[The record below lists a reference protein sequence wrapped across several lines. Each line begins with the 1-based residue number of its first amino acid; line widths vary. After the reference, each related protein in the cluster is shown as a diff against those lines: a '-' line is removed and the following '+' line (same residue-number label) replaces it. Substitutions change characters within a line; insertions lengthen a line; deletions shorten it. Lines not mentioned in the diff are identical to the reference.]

1 MKKFFFLVL
10 VFFALA
16 IPALS
21 FAALASSPD
30 QVGLCDTAQSAN
42 LGNNDITVF
51 VGNIIKAVLSILG
64 AIILIF
70 ILYGGYLW
78 LASGGNEQMITKAK
92 GILIN
97 AAIGLIIVLAA
108 YSITTFIMQGIT
120 GAISSDSTS
129 QNITCL
135 NQDNTRKPDGSLCR
149 IDGVEGS
156 CDLGT
161 CYRNG

>member
-16 IPALS
+16 IPAFS
-21 FAALASSPD
+21 FAALASCPD
-30 QVGLCDTAQSAN
+30 SVGLCDTAQSAN

-92 GILIN
+92 GILTN

-108 YSITTFIMQGIT
+108 YSITTFIMRGIT
-120 GAISSDSTS
+120 GTINSSSTS
-129 QNITCL
+129 TDITCRIS
-135 NQDNTRKPDGSLCR
+135 DTEHKPVGSPC
-149 IDGVEGS
+149 
-156 CDLGT
+156 
-161 CYRNG
+161 N